1 MWKKAVGA
9 HVYILSYCMGKH
21 R

>member
-1 MWKKAVGA
+1 MWKKAVA
-9 HVYILSYCMGKH
+9 VHVYVLSCCMGKH